1 MANENTFKIIDMR
14 RLIQQHM
21 EGHIGE
27 DELIECCRAVLSRD
41 DATVV

>member
-21 EGHIGE
+21 EGHISE
-27 DELIECCRAVLSRD
+27 EQLIENCKAVLAR
-41 DATVV
+41 